1 MARERLPIH
10 RSTLCHLF
18 GTASEQLSVLYER
31 MDELILQREIIHADE
46 TSIRLLEPGR
56 KKCKTAYVWC
66 RMTGVGPPLTVFRFA
81 NSRSKATAGDL
92 YGTYSGTIIRD
103 AYIAYEDLDASF
115 AACWAHVRRKFF
127 DALNA
132 GYQEA
137 GIAVKLIRQLYEIE
151 AGAKARAEKKG
162 TETAIFQMRKVAR
175 RTSANLVNEF
185 FEYCRTQSKKEIPSS
200 PVGKAVSYALKL
212 ETALTEFL
220 RNPKLNIDNN
230 PAENAIRP
238 IVLGRKNW
246 LFAGSEEG
254 GRHLAILQSFAATCK
269 ANNVNF
275 RAWLEDVLTRLN
287 TTPATQ
293 IDTLLPH
300 LWHPATQ

>member
-18 GTASEQLSVLYER
+18 RTASEQLSVLYER

-162 TETAIFQMRKVAR
+162 TETALFQMRKVAR

-230 PAENAIRP
+230 PAENALRP
-238 IVLGRKNW
+238 DRPRTQKLAVRRQRGRRTPP
-246 LFAGSEEG
+246 G
-254 GRHLAILQSFAATCK
+254 
-269 ANNVNF
+269 
-275 RAWLEDVLTRLN
+275 N
-287 TTPATQ
+287 TPELRR
-293 IDTLLPH
+293 DL
-300 LWHPATQ
+300 